1 MVTRDDRSRQAGW
14 WERGQATVEYALV
27 LVAFLSIALGLGAV
41 WRAVR
46 DGGLLDGAVGAASH
60 TWSGSMLGT
69 LRDIA
74 LY

>member
-1 MVTRDDRSRQAGW
+1 MVVRSVGSRQVGW

-27 LVAFLSIALGLGAV
+27 LLAFLSVALGLGAV

-60 TWSGSMLGT
+60 TWSGGMLGA
-69 LRDIA
+69 LRDVA
-74 LY
+74 LF